1 MITDESKE
9 TKDEDSE
16 YNEEDYK
23 DIEDN
28 LIDEIKKAP
37 KFNKKKCVEC
47 NLLEDSDGTQLYS
60 NLYPIIFKKDIEICE
75 YPFKITPECHEE
87 NVILKILREASPELF
102 KTYGYYQRSGNSF
115 FGVRKIQKEKI
126 FKALIVHRGWIEYKI
141 IVQPSA
147 HSSTIKRDQTHN
159 FSEIQERVLYLVIRE
174 ILSANPNV
182 HFDRDNLYLE
192 NEKEEVQG
200 YQNTYYVHDGYKI
213 SIQQAEIGIC
223 LVIGVKNKIK
233 GKFSVLDFIS
243 NNKDE
248 EIDKLIGRRFIP
260 YEGSRSQVIT
270 NINYDKNPVN
280 TIRNYKQE
288 TFNYA
293 DYYEKIWKKK
303 IKDKKQPLIEVEIRG
318 PQTKKRRYYVPELCY
333 LVGINDEDTKD
344 FEFMNQIIEKT
355 RLTPDE
361 KIKQIEK
368 CIDLFVDTTERKSIN
383 NDQPG
388 ENLNTIFDDE
398 NNTSKKKLNY
408 YGIEIKKL
416 REYIEPYYVSQPSFS
431 NGVKKELTIKDVNG
445 VIPVGRE
452 NISTDDWICLYTV
465 QAEKISFDLLKGFL
479 KCCKGYRIRFKDNDS
494 NWIPMKSQ
502 NFKDWTNTVE
512 KELNKRKNCKFVMF
526 LINNKNDKLYTPLK
540 KHSLSTKG
548 YVSQVIKY
556 ESIMK
561 AMKGRRGP
569 DSYFSKI
576 LLQINNKL
584 GGCNY
589 FLNLDPFIEDRKLM
603 LIGVDSSHAWGK
615 KTSKKNNKK
624 TGVAM
629 VATKDKYF
637 SKFYSR
643 EEIILYDSHYSSTA
657 RRSISEFIEEAVSK
671 YTKENGESPKNIIIY
686 RQGIAHNQLNLIK
699 LEALFVKQICN
710 KLNINYYY
718 VLVNTRTSIKFFEFN
733 VTKSKH
739 NYGEYK
745 NPESGLIVLDQVTNI
760 NRFEFY
766 IQPQKVNIGSAT
778 PTYFH
783 VAFGDMNFPEL
794 LIQLTCWTTF
804 IYSNWQNAVRIPHVI
819 KMADKLA
826 NMTAKFTQSELNK
839 NLYDKQSFL

>member
-1 MITDESKE
+1 MT
-9 TKDEDSE
+9 
-16 YNEEDYK
+16 
-23 DIEDN
+23 
-28 LIDEIKKAP
+28 
-37 KFNKKKCVEC
+37 
-47 NLLEDSDGTQLYS
+47 
-60 NLYPIIFKKDIEICE
+60 
-75 YPFKITPECHEE
+75 
-87 NVILKILREASPELF
+87 
-102 KTYGYYQRSGNSF
+102 
-115 FGVRKIQKEKI
+115 
-126 FKALIVHRGWIEYKI
+126 
-141 IVQPSA
+141 
-147 HSSTIKRDQTHN
+147 
-159 FSEIQERVLYLVIRE
+159 
-174 ILSANPNV
+174 
-182 HFDRDNLYLE
+182 
-192 NEKEEVQG
+192 
-200 YQNTYYVHDGYKI
+200 
-213 SIQQAEIGIC
+213 
-223 LVIGVKNKIK
+223 
-233 GKFSVLDFIS
+233 
-243 NNKDE
+243 
-248 EIDKLIGRRFIP
+248 
-260 YEGSRSQVIT
+260 
-270 NINYDKNPVN
+270 
-280 TIRNYKQE
+280 
-288 TFNYA
+288 
-293 DYYEKIWKKK
+293 
-303 IKDKKQPLIEVEIRG
+303 
-318 PQTKKRRYYVPELCY
+318 
-333 LVGINDEDTKD
+333 
-344 FEFMNQIIEKT
+344 
-355 RLTPDE
+355 
-361 KIKQIEK
+361 
-368 CIDLFVDTTERKSIN
+368 
-383 NDQPG
+383 
-388 ENLNTIFDDE
+388 
-398 NNTSKKKLNY
+398 Y

-416 REYIEPYYVSQPSFS
+416 REYIEPYYVSQPTFS

-603 LIGVDSSHAWGK
+603 LIGVDSSHIWGK

-657 RRSISEFIEEAVSK
+657 RRSISEFIGEEVSK
-671 YTKENGESPKNIIIY
+671 YTKENGEPPKNIIIY

-699 LEALFVKQICN
+699 LEASSVKQICN

-794 LIQLTCWTTF
+794 LIQLTYWTTF
-804 IYSNWQNAVRIPHVI
+804 IYSNWQNAVRVPHVI

-839 NLYDKQSFL
+839 NLFDKQSFL

>member
-1 MITDESKE
+1 
-9 TKDEDSE
+9 
-16 YNEEDYK
+16 
-23 DIEDN
+23 
-28 LIDEIKKAP
+28 
-37 KFNKKKCVEC
+37 
-47 NLLEDSDGTQLYS
+47 
-60 NLYPIIFKKDIEICE
+60 
-75 YPFKITPECHEE
+75 
-87 NVILKILREASPELF
+87 
-102 KTYGYYQRSGNSF
+102 
-115 FGVRKIQKEKI
+115 
-126 FKALIVHRGWIEYKI
+126 
-141 IVQPSA
+141 
-147 HSSTIKRDQTHN
+147 
-159 FSEIQERVLYLVIRE
+159 
-174 ILSANPNV
+174 
-182 HFDRDNLYLE
+182 
-192 NEKEEVQG
+192 
-200 YQNTYYVHDGYKI
+200 
-213 SIQQAEIGIC
+213 
-223 LVIGVKNKIK
+223 
-233 GKFSVLDFIS
+233 
-243 NNKDE
+243 
-248 EIDKLIGRRFIP
+248 
-260 YEGSRSQVIT
+260 
-270 NINYDKNPVN
+270 
-280 TIRNYKQE
+280 
-288 TFNYA
+288 
-293 DYYEKIWKKK
+293 
-303 IKDKKQPLIEVEIRG
+303 
-318 PQTKKRRYYVPELCY
+318 
-333 LVGINDEDTKD
+333 
-344 FEFMNQIIEKT
+344 
-355 RLTPDE
+355 
-361 KIKQIEK
+361 
-368 CIDLFVDTTERKSIN
+368 
-383 NDQPG
+383 
-388 ENLNTIFDDE
+388 
-398 NNTSKKKLNY
+398 
-408 YGIEIKKL
+408 
-416 REYIEPYYVSQPSFS
+416 
-431 NGVKKELTIKDVNG
+431 
-445 VIPVGRE
+445 
-452 NISTDDWICLYTV
+452 
-465 QAEKISFDLLKGFL
+465 
-479 KCCKGYRIRFKDNDS
+479 
-494 NWIPMKSQ
+494 MKSQ

-603 LIGVDSSHAWGK
+603 LIGVDSSHIWGK

-657 RRSISEFIEEAVSK
+657 RRSISEFIGEEVSK
-671 YTKENGESPKNIIIY
+671 YTKENGEPPKNIIIY

-699 LEALFVKQICN
+699 LEASSVKQICI

-794 LIQLTCWTTF
+794 LIQLTYWTTF
-804 IYSNWQNAVRIPHVI
+804 IYSNWQNAVRVPHVI

-839 NLYDKQSFL
+839 NLFDKQSFL

>member
-1 MITDESKE
+1 MI
-9 TKDEDSE
+9 
-16 YNEEDYK
+16 
-23 DIEDN
+23 
-28 LIDEIKKAP
+28 
-37 KFNKKKCVEC
+37 
-47 NLLEDSDGTQLYS
+47 
-60 NLYPIIFKKDIEICE
+60 
-75 YPFKITPECHEE
+75 
-87 NVILKILREASPELF
+87 
-102 KTYGYYQRSGNSF
+102 
-115 FGVRKIQKEKI
+115 
-126 FKALIVHRGWIEYKI
+126 
-141 IVQPSA
+141 
-147 HSSTIKRDQTHN
+147 
-159 FSEIQERVLYLVIRE
+159 YLVIRE
-174 ILSANPNV
+174 ILSANPYV

-192 NEKEEVQG
+192 NKKKEIKG
-200 YQNTYYVHDGYKI
+200 YQNSYFLHDGYKI
-213 SIQQAEIGIC
+213 SLQKADIGLC

-318 PQTKKRRYYVPELCY
+318 PQTKKIRYYVPELCY

-603 LIGVDSSHAWGK
+603 LIGVDSSHVWGK

-804 IYSNWQNAVRIPHVI
+804 IYSNWQNAVRVPHVI

-826 NMTAKFTQSELNK
+826 NMTAKFIQSELNK